1 MTVSGE
7 KRTLKTDTDTKNLN
21 MKVHLDCFPCF
32 LKQTLIAVRLGT
44 KDEVLQSD
52 VLKGVMDEI
61 KATDMSQPP
70 AHSTTF
76 LHRKIRQ
83 LLGKDPF
90 KEIKSEYNQIALG
103 LYPELK
109 KNVENSPDPL
119 WTAARLAIAGN
130 VIDFGIFTSVDIIG
144 TVEKALH
151 RSITVDEYK
160 AFRNMVEKNSEI
172 LYLLD
177 NAGEIVFDR
186 LLIEVLRDMGKKV
199 KAVVKGEPVL
209 NDSTMDDAL
218 EVGLNNV
225 CEVIDNGSD
234 CIGTMLGFTSPE
246 FNREFKNAGLI
257 ISKGQGNFETVYIPE
272 IISGNQHIFFLF
284 QSKCDVVSKEL
295 GLSKGS
301 MLLMNAK
308 EGQLSPL

>member
-1 MTVSGE
+1 
-7 KRTLKTDTDTKNLN
+7 

-44 KDEVLQSD
+44 KDETLQVE

-90 KEIKSEYNQIALG
+90 NEIKSEYNQIALG

-109 KNVENSPDPL
+109 KKVDNSDDPL
-119 WTAARLAIAGN
+119 WTAVRLAIAGN

-151 RSITVDEYK
+151 NPLTIDEYK
-160 AFRNMVEKNSEI
+160 AFKDAIERNSEI

-177 NAGEIVFDR
+177 NTGEIVFDR
-186 LLIEVLRDMGKKV
+186 LLIEVLKSMGKKV
-199 KAVVKGEPVL
+199 KAVVKGQPVL
-209 NDSTMDDAL
+209 NDSTIKDAG
-218 EVGLNNV
+218 EVGLTDI

-234 CIGTMLGFTSPE
+234 CIGTILEFTSLGFQE
-246 FNREFKNAGLI
+246 ALKKARLV
-257 ISKGQGNFETVYIPE
+257 ISKGQGNFETIYSPE
-272 IISGNQHIFFLF
+272 SPLKGQQVFFLF

-295 GLSKGS
+295 GISKGS
-301 MLLMNAK
+301 MLLMAQ
-308 EGQLSPL
+308 GL

>member
-1 MTVSGE
+1 
-7 KRTLKTDTDTKNLN
+7 

-44 KDEVLQSD
+44 RDGSLQAN
-52 VLKGVMDEI
+52 VIKGVLDEI

-70 AHSTTF
+70 AYSTTF

-109 KNVENSPDPL
+109 RMIDNSKDPL
-119 WTAARLAIAGN
+119 WTASRLAIAGN

-144 TVEKALH
+144 TIEKALH
-151 RSITVDEYK
+151 NPLTVDAYASFKDAVDKSHE
-160 AFRNMVEKNSEI
+160 V

-186 LLIEVLRDMGKKV
+186 LLIEVLSGLGKKV
-199 KAVVKGEPVL
+199 KAVVKGQPVL
-209 NDSTMDDAL
+209 NDSTMDDAR
-218 EVGLNNV
+218 EVGLTEV

-234 CIGTMLGFTSPE
+234 CIGTILEFTPPE
-246 FNREFKNAGLI
+246 FNGIFEGAGFM
-257 ISKGQGNFETVYIPE
+257 ISKGQGNFETLWDTGYAADKEV
-272 IISGNQHIFFLF
+272 FFLF

-295 GLSKGS
+295 GVSKGS
-301 MLLMNAK
+301 MLLMKAK
-308 EGQLSPL
+308 GGHPSPF